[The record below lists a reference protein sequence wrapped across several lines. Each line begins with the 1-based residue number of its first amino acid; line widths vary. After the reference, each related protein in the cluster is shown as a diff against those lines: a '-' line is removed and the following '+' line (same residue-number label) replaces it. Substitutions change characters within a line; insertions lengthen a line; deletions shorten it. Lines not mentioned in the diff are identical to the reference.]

1 MKTKSLLNIGK
12 FMRILKVSLLHNW
25 NMYLDARLDISICI
39 FIPKLTTF
47 QKMLS
52 LIFREARIFR
62 QKIWILQS
70 VSTLYAKPW
79 YSRKLLT
86 ATGNIKITIS
96 MLQTEKKSSGQIG
109 ICERYIS
116 HFFMNCFSTIES
128 LITFAH
134 LSFGIC
140 WMPLIKY
147 LKNSFWEEL
156 NKFETFEITMT
167 KSQLGTASDI
177 SCMSAIS
184 FRYSY
189 LISHSQRRNC
199 LWRCFIS

>member
-96 MLQTEKKSSGQIG
+96 MLQTEKSLPVRLVSAKDILVTSLWIAFLQLRIRWFHVYFHG
-109 ICERYIS
+109 I
-116 HFFMNCFSTIES
+116 FFF
-128 LITFAH
+128 
-134 LSFGIC
+134 
-140 WMPLIKY
+140 
-147 LKNSFWEEL
+147 
-156 NKFETFEITMT
+156 KFPHCGAT
-167 KSQLGTASDI
+167 
-177 SCMSAIS
+177 
-184 FRYSY
+184 
-189 LISHSQRRNC
+189 
-199 LWRCFIS
+199 

>member
-1 MKTKSLLNIGK
+1 MKTKSFINLGK
-12 FMRILKVSLLHNW
+12 VMRILKISILHNW
-25 NMYLDARLDISICI
+25 NIRYLDSRLDISICI

-96 MLQTEKKSSGQIG
+96 TLQTEK
-109 ICERYIS
+109 
-116 HFFMNCFSTIES
+116 S
-128 LITFAH
+128 LPVRLVSAKDILVTSLWIAF
-134 LSFGIC
+134 L
-140 WMPLIKY
+140 
-147 LKNSFWEEL
+147 
-156 NKFETFEITMT
+156 
-167 KSQLGTASDI
+167 QL
-177 SCMSAIS
+177 
-184 FRYSY
+184 RV
-189 LISHSQRRNC
+189 
-199 LWRCFIS
+199 W

>member
-1 MKTKSLLNIGK
+1 
-12 FMRILKVSLLHNW
+12 
-25 NMYLDARLDISICI
+25 MYLDARLDISICI

-96 MLQTEKKSSGQIG
+96 MLQTEKSVPVRLVSMKN
-109 ICERYIS
+109 
-116 HFFMNCFSTIES
+116 FFVNCFSTIES

-134 LSFGIC
+134 RLSFGIC

-167 KSQLGTASDI
+167 KSQLGTASAI

>member
-1 MKTKSLLNIGK
+1 
-12 FMRILKVSLLHNW
+12 MRILKVSLLHNW

-96 MLQTEKKSSGQIG
+96 MLQTEKSVPVRLVSMKN
-109 ICERYIS
+109 
-116 HFFMNCFSTIES
+116 FFVNCFSTIES

-134 LSFGIC
+134 RLSFGIC

-167 KSQLGTASDI
+167 KSQLGTASAI

>member
-1 MKTKSLLNIGK
+1 MKTKSLIDIGK
-12 FMRILKVSLLHNW
+12 FMRILKVSFLHNW

-86 ATGNIKITIS
+86 ATCNIKITIS
-96 MLQTEKKSSGQIG
+96 MLQTEK
-109 ICERYIS
+109 
-116 HFFMNCFSTIES
+116 S
-128 LITFAH
+128 LPVR
-134 LSFGIC
+134 LVPSKD
-140 WMPLIKY
+140 IKVTVWFVF
-147 LKNSFWEEL
+147 L
-156 NKFETFEITMT
+156 
-167 KSQLGTASDI
+167 QL
-177 SCMSAIS
+177 
-184 FRYSY
+184 RV
-189 LISHSQRRNC
+189 
-199 LWRCFIS
+199 W

>member
-1 MKTKSLLNIGK
+1 MKTKSFINLGK
-12 FMRILKVSLLHNW
+12 FMRILKISILHNW
-25 NMYLDARLDISICI
+25 NIRYLDSRLDISICI

-96 MLQTEKKSSGQIG
+96 TLQTEK
-109 ICERYIS
+109 
-116 HFFMNCFSTIES
+116 S
-128 LITFAH
+128 LPVRLVSAKDILVTSLWIAF
-134 LSFGIC
+134 L
-140 WMPLIKY
+140 
-147 LKNSFWEEL
+147 
-156 NKFETFEITMT
+156 
-167 KSQLGTASDI
+167 QL
-177 SCMSAIS
+177 
-184 FRYSY
+184 RV
-189 LISHSQRRNC
+189 
-199 LWRCFIS
+199 W